1 MSTVK
6 QIQCPACG
14 SNSTFKKSDGSHM
27 CNYCQS
33 SFEVEENRSEPKKI
47 NVEDLKKI
55 MRERIAS
62 NPEALKR
69 GKKLGCSILIA
80 GMVFIAGIGTFVYTT
95 IKKATT
101 TSSGGSL
108 FDYWQE
114 PSQNMYKCFIG
125 SKGAV
130 IFLLMQQSSNK
141 LDSVRYLVK
150 LINPEDGKIIKEK
163 PFGPAMAWKELFNYS
178 NRLESTFQ
186 CFNNIAYNT
195 PKDSG
200 LIGFD
205 IYSWE
210 EVVTSKTL
218 ANKFPEL
225 KSGISKA
232 EYSWNKD
239 SYKITSNTA
248 DEFYFNASDN
258 TLNKKEK
265 QENRNKPARTGTGGK
280 DTLVTRIY
288 LSEGKRPQLFKINR
302 KIKTDND
309 EARID
314 SRYSEEYEKDK
325 SWYKSSFKINSVE
338 KVNDKIYFMAK
349 DLARFEENILVLY
362 TEDLSKTSKVIL
374 ELIDARGLSVW
385 QNKDAN
391 LQILKSRASSDKM
404 YCDYVI
410 DGNLV
415 VINTNENG
423 QKSTGIS
430 LKSGKTLWTYSPGK

>member
-14 SNSTFKKSDGSHM
+14 SNSTFKKADGSHM

-33 SFEVEENRSEPKKI
+33 SFEVEENRSEPKKV

-80 GMVFIAGIGTFVYTT
+80 VMVFIASIGTFVYTT

-114 PSQNMYKCFIG
+114 PSQNMYKCFVG

-163 PFGPAMAWKELFNYS
+163 QFGPAMAWKELFNYS

-232 EYSWNKD
+232 EFAWRNDY
-239 SYKITSNTA
+239 YKITSNTA
-248 DEFYFNASDN
+248 EEFFYNAINNS
-258 TLNKKEK
+258 LSKKEK
-265 QENRNKPARTGTGGK
+265 NENKNFK

-288 LSEGKRPQLFKINR
+288 LSDGKRPQLFKINR
-302 KIKTDND
+302 QIKTNND
-309 EARID
+309 EVRIN
-314 SRYSEEYEKDK
+314 SRYIDDYDNNK
-325 SWYKSSFKINSVE
+325 SWYKNSFKINSFE

-349 DLARFEENILVLY
+349 DLARFAENILVLY
-362 TEDLSKTSKVIL
+362 TEDLSKSSKVIL
-374 ELIDARGLSVW
+374 ELIDAKGISVW

-391 LQILKSRASSDKM
+391 IQILKSRASSDKM

-410 DGNLV
+410 NGDLL

-423 QKSTGIS
+423 QRSTGIS
-430 LKSGKTLWTYSPGK
+430 LESGKTLWTYSPKK